1 MPQLLEQDVPNSLR
15 DEVYSLW
22 ESGKLSDSDIK
33 TDKDVRRTFIDLS
46 KRSLFFFSKAVLGY
60 GKLTK
65 QSHLYVCQ
73 RTQDLTSKRQL
84 VLQPRGTFKSTIRT
98 VSFPAHRIIND
109 PDVRILLAS
118 QTAAKAEGFL
128 SEIEQHFD
136 GSNTIMTWLFP
147 ELIRPGDKWNP
158 WNRLQMTSPGRTII
172 SGTPSIMTM
181 GVGGRIE
188 GHHFDIIVLDDLIG
202 EKALDSE
209 KEMLDAIIWHDGV
222 DSLFIEPSKGI
233 ERGSGT
239 RWSLNDLYG
248 VIEKSSD
255 YETITIP
262 AEDPITGE
270 LMFPDLLNAQTL
282 RSIRERNFALYM
294 SQYLNNPKNPEVLE
308 FRTEWLQPYTLQQI
322 NGEPC
327 CVIPGLDPYPVS
339 EMDVVLAID
348 PAGSGDVT
356 QNLAESAKKGRM
368 RKCNNA
374 VEIWAAAGD
383 GKRFLLDMWAGRA
396 SGENPELQ
404 VARKVL
410 EFFVKWDGYIRCGY
424 LESYGAQGALITVFN
439 MLCRER
445 GLSYPLKAL
454 PKGDQRAKAVR
465 TRSVLGPL
473 GQNHQLYVRPGHT
486 AFIYEF
492 GVFPQS
498 NENDT
503 LDAATWALSQLRQPS
518 NSMESSRDEEE
529 THHNLVRRL
538 RSVGITGY

>member
-1 MPQLLEQDVPNSLR
+1 MLAVSEQNVPNSLR
-15 DEVYSLW
+15 AEVYSLW
-22 ESGKLSDSDIK
+22 EAGKLSDSDVQS
-33 TDKDVRRTFIDLS
+33 DKDVKRTFIDLS
-46 KRSLFFFSKAVLGY
+46 KRSLFFFTKAVLGY

-65 QSHLYVCQ
+65 QSHLHVCQ
-73 RTQDLTSKRQL
+73 RTQDLTSLRQL
-84 VLQPRGTFKSTIRT
+84 VEQPRGTFKSTIRT
-98 VSFPAHRIIND
+98 VAFPSWYVIND
-109 PDVRILLAS
+109 PNVRMLVAS

-136 GSNTIMTWLFP
+136 GSNTLLNWLFP
-147 ELIRPGDKWNP
+147 ELIRPGEKWNP

-172 SGTPSIMTM
+172 SGTPTIMTM

-188 GHHFDIIVLDDLIG
+188 GHHFDVIILDDLIG
-202 EKALDSE
+202 EKAMDSE

-222 DSLFIEPSKGI
+222 DSLFIEPATGI
-233 ERGSGT
+233 ERIHGT
-239 RWSLNDLYG
+239 RWHLSDLYG

-255 YETITIP
+255 YEVITIP

-270 LMFPDLLNAQTL
+270 LMFPDLLSKETL
-282 RSIRERNFALYM
+282 RRIRERNFALYM

-308 FRTEWLQPYTLQQI
+308 FRVEWLQHYTLEKRDKVPI
-322 NGEPC
+322 
-327 CVIPGLDPYPVS
+327 CVLADGTTCLVS
-339 EMDVVLAID
+339 DMDIVLAID

-356 QNLAESAKKGRM
+356 QNFSESAKKGRM

-374 VEIWAAAGD
+374 VEIWGVTGAGNY
-383 GKRFLLDMWAGRA
+383 FLLDMWVGRA

-404 VARKVL
+404 IARKIL
-410 EFFVKWDGYIRCGY
+410 ELFMQWDGYVRCGF
-424 LESYGAQGALITVFN
+424 LESYGAQAALITVFN
-439 MLCRER
+439 MLCREQGR
-445 GLSYPLKAL
+445 AFPLKAL

-465 TRSVLGPL
+465 TRTALGPL

-503 LDAATWALSQLRQPS
+503 LDAATWALSQLRRPS
-518 NSMESSRDEEE
+518 SAMESARDQEE
-529 THHNLVRRL
+529 TRHEIVQRL
-538 RSVGITGY
+538 RFTGITGY